1 MNHDYTKFR
10 TLILEHK
17 SSFFWVSFFGL
28 LYGLGLFM
36 PEGYDWAVDFSK
48 GNTPS
53 IWTPWTQV
61 VLKFVNWPL
70 IFAITIFAVTYRT
83 YKYNRSPVPIALAIL
98 SLPTLWVLF
107 LSNLDGLV
115 LAGLLL
121 LPWGIPLATMKPQ
134 LATFA
139 LLAKKK
145 SFIAAAVWGLISLLI
160 WGFWPMSFSTILG
173 SEWRVDWPNEISL
186 FPWGL
191 IIALP
196 LLWLSRGDE
205 DLMMAAG
212 SFATPHLFPYHF
224 ILLMP
229 GLARM
234 KPGWMFV
241 SWLISWTPLLA
252 NYIGPIGW
260 HGGNVL
266 GACLWIGIYLN
277 RKNQTTSGL
286 INPKK
291 VALDNT

>member
-241 SWLISWTPLLA
+241 SWLIS
-252 NYIGPIGW
+252 
-260 HGGNVL
+260 
-266 GACLWIGIYLN
+266 
-277 RKNQTTSGL
+277 
-286 INPKK
+286 
-291 VALDNT
+291 